1 MSDKEWQRVTRD
13 DKNLQRV
20 VKQMI
25 AGYNEWQLMILVEL
39 NLEVKCFP

>member
-13 DKNLQRV
+13 DKNWQRV